1 MRFHR
6 TLAASLALL
15 AGTAAT
21 TFSPAGQAQTLVW
34 EDNFDGSNIDGSK
47 WIYDV
52 GNGCQIG
59 LCGWGNNELQY
70 YTSRAQNARIENG
83 NLVIEAHRENF
94 EGSAFTSARL
104 KTEGRMHFKYG
115 TLEAR
120 MKIPQVG
127 NGLWP
132 AYWMLGTI
140 GVWPGRGEI
149 DIMEAGNAGA
159 IADGVANRRLGAAVH
174 WDYNGSQADYGRDYN
189 SASDLQNDFHTYRMT
204 WDAQFI
210 RITIDN
216 QPYFEFAISD
226 IEGGSLHEFHQQY
239 YLLLNLAV
247 GGLYTGVNSPQ
258 GVTAPLPGKL
268 EVDYI
273 RLYQNPGDELYVG
286 SDSAAPAGKFG
297 VFTERNDVVGSL
309 SYGQDSELYLWNNL
323 TPTSAAPVEGSQVM
337 SFRAAAGNWFG
348 LGVTTDYRNMGNYAN
363 GSLKFNMQTTTQ
375 ATFKIGINT
384 SFGDSWVDFVAGGNN
399 YGLVRD
405 GAWHQVTIPF
415 SAFYDLDLGAVKQM
429 FMVVAD
435 PPAAEVNFAI
445 DDVYYQSP

>member
-34 EDNFDGSNIDGSK
+34 EDNFDGPSIDGAK
-47 WIYDV
+47 WTYDV

-70 YTSRAQNARIENG
+70 YTSRAQNARVENG
-83 NLVIEAHRENF
+83 NLVIEAHREGF

-120 MKIPQVG
+120 MKIPEVG

-174 WDYNGSQADYGRDYN
+174 WDYNGSQADYAHDHN
-189 SASDLQNDFHTYRMT
+189 SASDLHNDFHTYKMT

-210 RITIDN
+210 RITIDD

-247 GGLYTGVNSPQ
+247 GGLYTGVNSPE

-286 SDSAAPAGKFG
+286 SSSAVPSGKFG
-297 VFTERNDVVGSL
+297 VFTERNDVVGRL
-309 SYGQDSELYLWNNL
+309 NYGQDSELYLWNNL
-323 TPTSAAPVEGSQVM
+323 TPTTAAPVEGADVM
-337 SFRAAAGNWFG
+337 SFGRRR
-348 LGVTTDYRNMGNYAN
+348 TT
-363 GSLKFNMQTTTQ
+363 GSDW
-375 ATFKIGINT
+375 A
-384 SFGDSWVDFVAGGNN
+384 
-399 YGLVRD
+399 
-405 GAWHQVTIPF
+405 
-415 SAFYDLDLGAVKQM
+415 
-429 FMVVAD
+429 
-435 PPAAEVNFAI
+435 
-445 DDVYYQSP
+445 